1 MADCPMTCEV
11 KDQLAEIL
19 EKLGQ
24 FEEAFPKDRNNR
36 PDMSGHRRAHEAD
49 IAAAKAKERF
59 YEELRLD
66 LAKKGSWALVM
77 VIAGLVLMGAL
88 AKLGLGQ
95 SIPR

>member
-1 MADCPMTCEV
+1 MTECPMTCEV
-11 KDQLAEIL
+11 KDQLGAIL
-19 EKLGQ
+19 EKLSQ

-36 PDMSGHRRAHEAD
+36 PDMSGHRRSHEAD